1 MAKPMAIVLQTVNQ
15 MVEYA
20 FCPQSALLRRLG
32 AALLRVLKNK
42 NV

>member
-20 FCPQSALLRRLG
+20 FCPPIR
-32 AALLRVLKNK
+32 AAAPFGRSFAAGLKK
-42 NV
+42 